1 MADRDRMISSTR
13 ERKVWLLI
21 LFLILGALIGS
32 LISHALMNIVPFMDY
47 GLHAS
52 FGPATLDLVVVSLT
66 FGISISLTLGSAL
79 GILLG
84 LYLYSL
90 F

>member
-1 MADRDRMISSTR
+1 MRNVR
-13 ERKVWLLI
+13 VGLLV

-32 LISHALMNIVPFMDY
+32 LISHALKDILPFMDY
-47 GLHAS
+47 GINAS
-52 FGPATLDLVVVSLT
+52 FGPATLDLVVLTVT
-66 FGISISLTLGSAL
+66 FGISIKLTLGSAL

-90 F
+90 I

>member
-1 MADRDRMISSTR
+1 MVQGR
-13 ERKVWLLI
+13 ERKIGLLI
-21 LFLILGALIGS
+21 LFLILGALMGS
-32 LISHALMNIVPFMDY
+32 LISHALQDILPFMDY

-52 FGPATLDLVVVSLT
+52 FGPATLDLVVISVT
-66 FGISISLTLGSAL
+66 FGISIHLTLGSVL